1 MKFISKSIFILIFV
15 NIWGAMGYASDDKE
29 EILLGII
36 SQGDLQKE
44 PYSTWYNDSEKKYQ
58 VDNDALANIDAL
70 LEGVEIKIVLGTWC
84 HDSQREVPRFYKIL
98 NDHEAQT
105 EMIALDRKKQAPN
118 NELQGIE
125 ITHTPTFIFY
135 KNGQELNRIV
145 ERPIES
151 LEKDM
156 VKILKGENY
165 IHSKLIMTKK

>member
-1 MKFISKSIFILIFV
+1 MKFLSKSIFIFIFV
-15 NIWGAMGYASDDKE
+15 NIWGAAGYASDDKE
-29 EILLGII
+29 EILLGVI
-36 SQGDLQKE
+36 SKADLQNG
-44 PYSTWYNDSEKKYQ
+44 PVSIWYFENEKKYT
-58 VDNDALANIDAL
+58 VDNNALANIDSL
-70 LEGVEIKIVLGTWC
+70 LEGVEIKIVMGTWC

-98 NDHEAQT
+98 KEHGAQT

-145 ERPIES
+145 ERPIDS

-156 VKILKGENY
+156 VKILKGESY